1 MVQGFLHFM
10 TTFLLMTLAASLG
23 PMGPDAP
30 AHEPQM
36 VTRGPNVMMTFGAG
50 KQIYF
55 SVSRDG
61 GETFSDPVRV
71 AEGAVLPLTRHR
83 GPRIA
88 LAGGAIVITA
98 VTGKTLSEGPH
109 AHGLPTDGD
118 LIAWRSVDGGKSWS
132 KGVIVNDVPGA
143 PTEGL
148 HALASD
154 PKGNLFAAWLD
165 KRSGKGTK
173 LYGAHSTD
181 GVHWSKNVLIYDSP
195 EGTICECCH
204 PSAAIDA
211 DGQILVMW
219 RNWLGGARD
228 MYLAKS
234 RDGVTFSNSAKVG
247 DGSWQLNA
255 CPMDGGG
262 LAASGK
268 QVVTAWR
275 RGEQVYIDEPG
286 QPEKL
291 MGAGKDV
298 AIAVSHD
305 KVYAIWMSAGAIVAW
320 AAGKSTEVAKSGAFP
335 SLTSLADGGVLAAW
349 EENGAIVTRRLAK
362 NLAGGQTAPSGDR
375 SPR

>member
-1 MVQGFLHFM
+1 M

-36 VTRGPNVMMTFGAG
+36 VTHGSIIMMTFGAG
-50 KQIYF
+50 KEIYF
-55 SVSRDG
+55 SSSSNG
-61 GETFSDPVRV
+61 GETFSDPVKV

-88 LAGGAIVITA
+88 FTGGAIVITA
-98 VTGKTLSEGPH
+98 VTGKTLSEGAH
-109 AHGLPTDGD
+109 ARGLPTDGD

-132 KGVIVNDVPGA
+132 KGIVVNDVPGA

-154 PKGNLFAAWLD
+154 GKGNLFAAWLD
-165 KRSGKGTK
+165 KRGGKGTK

-181 GVHWSKNVLIYDSP
+181 GVHWSRNVLIYDSP

-234 RDGVTFSNSAKVG
+234 RDGVTFGKPTKLG
-247 DGSWQLNA
+247 EGSWQLNA

-262 LAASGK
+262 LVISGRRI
-268 QVVTAWR
+268 VSAWR
-275 RGEQVYIDEPG
+275 RGEQVYLDEPG
-286 QPEKL
+286 QPERQL
-291 MGAGKDV
+291 GSGKDI
-298 AIAVSHD
+298 AIAVSRD
-305 KVYAIWMSAGAIVAW
+305 QLYAIWTSAGGIVAW
-320 AAGKSTEVAKSGAFP
+320 AAEKSMELTKSGAYP
-335 SLTSLADGGVLAAW
+335 TLTSLADGGVLAAW
-349 EENGAIVTRRLAK
+349 EENGAIETRRLSRSL
-362 NLAGGQTAPSGDR
+362 NGGQTAPSSDR
-375 SPR
+375 SRQ